1 MSAEAL
7 ITKMRRA
14 REVAAEALGHRFTL
28 RVPTDGEM
36 QDFSES
42 LAGARLTFRRIV
54 ARFTVGWDLTELDL
68 VPGGTAQPVEFD
80 GELFG
85 EWLGD
90 HLDAVEPLF
99 RQLSEAMARRK
110 GALEDAEK
118 N

>member
-1 MSAEAL
+1 MSAETL
-7 ITKMRRA
+7 IAKMRRA
-14 REVAAEALGHRFTL
+14 REVQAEALGHRFTL

-54 ARFTVGWDLTELDL
+54 ARFTVGWNFVELDL
-68 VPGGTAQPVEFD
+68 VPGGISQPVEFD
-80 GELFG
+80 GDLFS

-90 HLDAVEPLF
+90 HLEAVEPLF

-110 GALEDAEK
+110 GTLEDAEK